1 MVTKGEETVLST
13 HSVYVQG
20 PPSGCTFNP
29 DPDLRSH
36 LLFSMNDNNSNLEVC
51 KFISNVNITF
61 VMQRIC
67 SASGIHFSPTENGM
81 FYPSESF

>member
-1 MVTKGEETVLST
+1 MVIKGEETGLST

-29 DPDLRSH
+29 DPD
-36 LLFSMNDNNSNLEVC
+36 NNNNSNLEVC

-81 FYPSESF
+81 LYPSE